1 MNVNYSINDVYAVI
15 MEWGNES
22 KLLAKDDF
30 GGSLD
35 SLRGYVTACL
45 EGRFTECSPF
55 NIKVLGVVDECNEQG
70 YDV

>member
-15 MEWGNES
+15 MEWDNES
-22 KLLAKDDF
+22 KLLTKDDF

-45 EGRFTECSPF
+45 DGRFSESSRF
-55 NIKVLGVVDECNEQG
+55 IF
-70 YDV
+70 